1 MLKAIKSYSEFHVK
15 VRNLTDKQNLKGM
28 FGDLMGKIGSMKSKM
43 EEVKNRLS
51 NITVQGESSNG
62 KVKIEMDGNKLMKD
76 ISINYDLKTV
86 DSEELNDMI
95 VQATNRAIEQAEK
108 MYEAEMAASA
118 KDFLP
123 GMGL

>member
-1 MLKAIKSYSEFHVK
+1 
-15 VRNLTDKQNLKGM
+15 
-28 FGDLMGKIGSMKSKM
+28 MGKIGSMKSKM
-43 EEVKNRLS
+43 EEVKARLS
-51 NITVQGESSNG
+51 NITVVGESSNG
-62 KVKIEMDGNKLMKD
+62 QVKVEMDGNKLAKD
-76 ISINYDLKTV
+76 ISISYDLKIV

>member
-1 MLKAIKSYSEFHVK
+1 
-15 VRNLTDKQNLKGM
+15 M

-43 EEVKNRLS
+43 EEVKTRLS
-51 NITVQGESSNG
+51 SITVTGTSSNS
-62 KVKIEMDGNKLMKD
+62 KVHVQMDGNKLMKD
-76 ISINYDLKTV
+76 IQV
-86 DSEELNDMI
+86 DYNLSEVDPEELNDMI

-123 GMGL
+123 GFGA

>member
-1 MLKAIKSYSEFHVK
+1 
-15 VRNLTDKQNLKGM
+15 LTDKQNLKGM